1 MTVGDYER
9 LEFLGD
15 AILELLIV
23 VNVHKEC
30 EKHYYTPE

>member
-1 MTVGDYER
+1 MTVEDYER

-30 EKHYYTPE
+30 EKFYHSHE